1 MTPRRTLIQSF
12 PTTVGLLVLIGA
24 AFLLEEA
31 AGGSQRVP
39 VLIGLGANYP
49 PLVIQEGEWWRLLT
63 STLLHIGLLHL
74 LVNSWALWQLGRLSE
89 ITFGSALTLFLFV
102 FTGLT
107 GSGLTLIQEKVSAG
121 ASGALFGLEGALVA
135 FFLRHRERLT
145 PAGRQILGQLLVWSA
160 GMMVFSF
167 AVPGIDWLGHL
178 GGFLGGLS
186 VGWILPPAPKRGGW
200 TRGLAAVAFGLIV
213 VAVWMAARPFF

>member
-1 MTPRRTLIQSF
+1 RRDLRKESPQAAAPGERAPSASGGGHRAAGAPRPAPRLSPPDHGGEPPLRSAHPGRFRAGALGPRHLYWRPVTPRRTLIQSF

-107 GSGLTLIQEKVSAG
+107 GSGLTLIQEKV
-121 ASGALFGLEGALVA
+121 
-135 FFLRHRERLT
+135 
-145 PAGRQILGQLLVWSA
+145 
-160 GMMVFSF
+160 
-167 AVPGIDWLGHL
+167 
-178 GGFLGGLS
+178 
-186 VGWILPPAPKRGGW
+186 
-200 TRGLAAVAFGLIV
+200 
-213 VAVWMAARPFF
+213 